1 MPGGPDAGPALQ
13 LLRTSRGRDRLTR
26 ASALPVVPDARQV
39 KWQQTLPGSLS
50 TKSGA
55 NSGFQL
61 EILRGSLSPMN
72 GVQGHLWLWGTR
84 TPSTH
89 QVLKTMTMY
98 STACKSYL
106 NKEIF
111 FLKKNEKAWP
121 GGPVPTGRVLGAGP
135 WGRER

>member
-13 LLRTSRGRDRLTR
+13 LLRTSRGQDRLTR

-72 GVQGHLWLWGTR
+72 W
-84 TPSTH
+84 
-89 QVLKTMTMY
+89 
-98 STACKSYL
+98 
-106 NKEIF
+106 
-111 FLKKNEKAWP
+111 
-121 GGPVPTGRVLGAGP
+121 GAGLSVALGDADP
-135 WGRER
+135 KHSSGPQNNDDVFHCM